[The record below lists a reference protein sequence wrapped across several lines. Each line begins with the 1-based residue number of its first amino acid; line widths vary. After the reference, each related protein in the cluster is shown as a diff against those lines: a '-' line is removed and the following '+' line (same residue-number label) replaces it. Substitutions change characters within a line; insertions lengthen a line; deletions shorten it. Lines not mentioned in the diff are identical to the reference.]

1 MSSSSRSG
9 PRSTSPVEEDL
20 QKLYNEVW
28 AVFAEEPPSS
38 ERDIEI
44 IYNGYTE
51 DTDPT
56 PSSSFANPL
65 LQPTYQHREHSS
77 SIPYVS

>member
-1 MSSSSRSG
+1 MSRPG
-9 PRSTSPVEEDL
+9 PRSTSPVEEEL

-28 AVFAEEPPSS
+28 AGFAEETPSS
-38 ERDIEI
+38 ERDIET

-56 PSSSFANPL
+56 PPSSLANPL
-65 LQPTYQHREHSS
+65 LQPTYQHREHRSS
-77 SIPYVS
+77 ASYVS